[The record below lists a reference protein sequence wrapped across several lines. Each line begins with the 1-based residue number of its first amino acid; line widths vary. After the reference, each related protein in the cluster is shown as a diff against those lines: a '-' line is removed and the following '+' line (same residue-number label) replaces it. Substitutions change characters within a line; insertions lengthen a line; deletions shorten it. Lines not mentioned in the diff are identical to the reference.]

1 MNEVFYLDTCIWLNL
16 FKKEGDVSKG
26 KPYWIIAKEFIE
38 KVESSN
44 DSIIVSTIVLK
55 ELEFKLGDK
64 FNLVK
69 EFFKDNNFIKIIKT
83 TSEDY
88 ELARNYEDSDKCG
101 ISFYDYLH
109 VAIAKRLSIK
119 FITRDRGLIE
129 FSKDIIK
136 VNKPEELIS

>member
-1 MNEVFYLDTCIWLNL
+1 MINSPYTQFELFPNAAVKASELRQRRYLLKDLTL
-16 FKKEGDVSKG
+16 S
-26 KPYWIIAKEFIE
+26 
-38 KVESSN
+38 VEH
-44 DSIIVSTIVLK
+44 IIVSTIVLK